1 MKTPVPSHRSAT
13 YAGAWTALGAVP
25 WDTWMSQQHKGNH
38 EVLGTNLITLS
49 VFAVFLLVPMYYFV
63 IGTNTGLYSR
73 FWFLDPEQ
81 RKAYWVISKRMFC
94 WFAGAVVFGAI
105 WSLTLWVVLRSWA
118 PAAV

>member
-1 MKTPVPSHRSAT
+1 
-13 YAGAWTALGAVP
+13 
-25 WDTWMSQQHKGNH
+25 MSQHKGSQD
-38 EVLGTNLITLS
+38 VLVTNLISLS
-49 VFAVFLLVPMYYFV
+49 FFALFLLAPMYYFV